1 MSDFEAVGCL
11 PLTPSLWPLSKLWWV
26 KTSVLCA
33 SYSLVICYFIFIW
46 KVLIIIYV
54 CRFVAGVWK
63 IVIIMIIQCYF
74 MLVFLHLRSCQTSA
88 STSVNKL
95 SGYSWRRTESE
106 SVLGT
111 RFGFD
116 RHHHPRD
123 YHDLDGDDHDQPH
136 RQFHD
141 HLDHLV
147 TNVDS
152 QLGICLNSAFDSQMY
167 TLPTPSIWSSWWW

>member
-1 MSDFEAVGCL
+1 
-11 PLTPSLWPLSKLWWV
+11 
-26 KTSVLCA
+26 
-33 SYSLVICYFIFIW
+33 
-46 KVLIIIYV
+46 
-54 CRFVAGVWK
+54 
-63 IVIIMIIQCYF
+63 MIIQCYF
-74 MLVFLHLRSCQTSA
+74 KLVFLHLRSCQTSA

-95 SGYSWRRTESE
+95 SGYSWRRTQSE

-116 RHHHPRD
+116 HHHHPRD

-152 QLGICLNSAFDSQMY
+152 QLGICLNSAFDSQMPSQRQVFDHQGDNNDRNNDNHDHSKFCVRCSNI
-167 TLPTPSIWSSWWW
+167 LPTQRIARGYVMKSAA

>member
-1 MSDFEAVGCL
+1 
-11 PLTPSLWPLSKLWWV
+11 
-26 KTSVLCA
+26 
-33 SYSLVICYFIFIW
+33 
-46 KVLIIIYV
+46 
-54 CRFVAGVWK
+54 
-63 IVIIMIIQCYF
+63 

-116 RHHHPRD
+116 HHHHPRD
-123 YHDLDGDDHDQPH
+123 YHDLDDDDHDQP
-136 RQFHD
+136 

-152 QLGICLNSAFDSQMY
+152 ECVLETSLEFV
-167 TLPTPSIWSSWWW
+167 

>member
-1 MSDFEAVGCL
+1 
-11 PLTPSLWPLSKLWWV
+11 
-26 KTSVLCA
+26 
-33 SYSLVICYFIFIW
+33 
-46 KVLIIIYV
+46 
-54 CRFVAGVWK
+54 
-63 IVIIMIIQCYF
+63 MIIQCYF

-116 RHHHPRD
+116 HHDPRD
-123 YHDLDGDDHDQPH
+123 YHDLDDDDHDQPH
-136 RQFHD
+136 RQFQD

-147 TNVDS
+147 TNVDYECV
-152 QLGICLNSAFDSQMY
+152 LEI
-167 TLPTPSIWSSWWW
+167 SSEFV

>member
-1 MSDFEAVGCL
+1 
-11 PLTPSLWPLSKLWWV
+11 
-26 KTSVLCA
+26 
-33 SYSLVICYFIFIW
+33 
-46 KVLIIIYV
+46 
-54 CRFVAGVWK
+54 
-63 IVIIMIIQCYF
+63 MIIQCYF
-74 MLVFLHLRSCQTSA
+74 MLLVFLHLRSCQTSA

-95 SGYSWRRTESE
+95 SGYSWRRTKSE

-116 RHHHPRD
+116 HHDPRD
-123 YHDLDGDDHDQPH
+123 YHDLDDDGHDQTH

-152 QLGICLNSAFDSQMY
+152 ECVLE
-167 TLPTPSIWSSWWW
+167 TSSEFV